1 MIESLYK
8 SETWKLIT
16 NKFIHL
22 LAPLISGAME
32 DGKIK
37 TSKRRT
43 IEVKNKYTD
52 HLFKLFKSIKYPN
65 IKNKSPIKI
74 FPICESI

>member
-1 MIESLYK
+1 
-8 SETWKLIT
+8 
-16 NKFIHL
+16 
-22 LAPLISGAME
+22 ME